1 MEAGPKRK
9 FSPTWEYFDM
19 ISPTKVKCRICDKEV
34 GYNNNTSSM
43 IRHYRSFHEPGD
55 RSSNDA
61 RKQLLDEALVDMVIK
76 DSQPFSVVEDE
87 GFRDFVDLL
96 DPTYIL
102 PTKRALKSMVGEKST
117 NVK

>member
-55 RSSNDA
+55 RSSNDS

-76 DSQPFSVVEDE
+76 DSIKVYGGRKVYKCRVEAE
-87 GFRDFVDLL
+87 
-96 DPTYIL
+96 
-102 PTKRALKSMVGEKST
+102 EKVS
-117 NVK
+117 K